1 MEEKAAN
8 TNPII
13 NFSDVQ
19 ELIKQLGTDDKLTLV
34 GGQAL
39 GFWGTYYYQ
48 QFPELFNEKS
58 NELVFTTT
66 DIDFVASSETAER
79 CAQLWGG
86 EVVFPEKW
94 AETPNTAIVSII
106 LASVGKVEIDF
117 LADYERLHHVKASF
131 FKEIPLSKV
140 KPIFILSAFTVFLS
154 KLANCLNLKRAGAAG
169 LGALRASI
177 LVVKCHLLEK
187 ITEQDFKFVYKHI
200 VQLLYLAGSARH
212 GKLVYREYKIDIL
225 DAIPDDLSALDSK
238 FIEFNMSP
246 KVKQIQAARLPNS

>member
-1 MEEKAAN
+1 MENKAEN
-8 TNPII
+8 INPII
-13 NFSDVQ
+13 NFSEVQ
-19 ELIKQLGTDDKLTLV
+19 ELMKQLGTDDKLTIV

-48 QFPELFNEKS
+48 QFPELFNIKS

-86 EVVFPEKW
+86 EVAFPEKW
-94 AETPNTAIVSII
+94 TETPNTAIVSIV
-106 LASVGKVEIDF
+106 LAGVGKIEIDF
-117 LADYERLHHVKASF
+117 LADYERLHHVKAYF
-131 FKEIPLSKV
+131 FKEIPLSNV

-154 KLANCLNLKRAGAAG
+154 RLANYLNLKRDGSAGAG
-169 LGALRASI
+169 SLKASI

-187 ITEQDFKFVYKHI
+187 IKEQDFKFVYKHI
-200 VQLLYLAGSARH
+200 TQLLYLAGSTRH

-225 DAIPDDLSALDSK
+225 DAIPDDLSALDPK
-238 FIEFNMSP
+238 FREFNMSP